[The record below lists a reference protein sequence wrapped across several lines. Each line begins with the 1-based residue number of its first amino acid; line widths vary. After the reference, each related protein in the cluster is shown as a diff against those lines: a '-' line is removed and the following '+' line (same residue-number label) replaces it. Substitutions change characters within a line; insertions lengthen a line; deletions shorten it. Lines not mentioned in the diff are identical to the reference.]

1 VTRRLTDHGPQDW
14 RGSALCAQVDPD
26 LFFPEKGEKATEALR
41 VCALCEVRAECA
53 AEALAN
59 GEEHGVWGGITERTR
74 RRKLRDG
81 RHTVPASVPAVAE
94 LDEAA
99 GGEAA

>member
-1 VTRRLTDHGPQDW
+1 VTRRLTDNGPQNW

-26 LFFPEKGEKATEALR
+26 LFFPEKGETATEALR

-59 GEEHGVWGGITERTR
+59 KEEHGVWGGITERTR
-74 RRKLRDG
+74 RRKLRD
-81 RHTVPASVPAVAE
+81 RRAIPVTVPAVAE